1 MLNKL
6 KLNSLKF
13 ISTVPWPSKIKVI
26 LLGTT
31 WSLCCIL
38 NLKQYTGTKAFE
50 LTSSV
55 VVSPTPE
62 TSALFSQICQD
73 RKHRWETTGWPT
85 KTSSKG
91 RLIHDIWKNN
101 TAAINYKISNVKT
114 EYLTSPSV
122 LFREVNCKVTIINQ
136 LTSSYDNWITRR
148 QKEMG
153 NCITLTQVNY
163 VRKADE
169 TSSVAIRSQTPCF
182 DPKWPWLFHQI
193 RWKHYDIA
201 PESAS
206 SSPSP
211 IIHASSFCTWKP
223 TEGSF
228 TLRLT
233 RWERRR
239 KVWRT
244 LQSFKAFPLA
254 LMLSVL
260 PVIMN
265 SRWTLELS
273 RSVMRVDADNR
284 ARAITSCTSG
294 AQTPQLWP
302 RDNWVGS
309 VRGRDGITPPNWTSP
324 LH

>member
-1 MLNKL
+1 
-6 KLNSLKF
+6 
-13 ISTVPWPSKIKVI
+13 
-26 LLGTT
+26 
-31 WSLCCIL
+31 
-38 NLKQYTGTKAFE
+38 
-50 LTSSV
+50 
-55 VVSPTPE
+55 
-62 TSALFSQICQD
+62 
-73 RKHRWETTGWPT
+73 
-85 KTSSKG
+85 
-91 RLIHDIWKNN
+91 
-101 TAAINYKISNVKT
+101 
-114 EYLTSPSV
+114 
-122 LFREVNCKVTIINQ
+122 
-136 LTSSYDNWITRR
+136 
-148 QKEMG
+148 MG
-153 NCITLTQVNY
+153 NRITLTQVNY
-163 VRKADE
+163 VRKADK
-169 TSSVAIRSQTPCF
+169 TSSVAIMSQTPCF

-211 IIHASSFCTWKP
+211 IIHGSSFCTWKP

-239 KVWRT
+239 KVWRK
-244 LQSFKAFPLA
+244 LPSFTAFPLP

-265 SRWTLELS
+265 SHWVLELS

-284 ARAITSCTSG
+284 ARAITSCASG
-294 AQTPQLWP
+294 AQTPQIWP

-309 VRGRDGITPPNWTSP
+309 VRGRDGITPPNWASP